1 VKIVVY
7 NMKRKGNIILVH
19 TYSLGDLNLAFD
31 QESGSLHIFDDISF
45 NILQEYIVADGT
57 RPNAVDISKIADR
70 FMAENT
76 NSSLN
81 SNDLT
86 FDSDKA
92 FFEACDEIDRLI
104 NDGVLFASP
113 IEMEIKDFYPDGPKI
128 KALCLHL
135 CHDCNLRCKYCFA
148 NTGDYHTGER
158 GFLSLET
165 GMKAVDFLIKASGP
179 RRNLDIDFFGGEPL
193 LNWDVVVALTK
204 YCEEQGPLNNKNIR
218 LTITT
223 NAVLLDDEKT
233 KFINEHM
240 SNCVLSLDGRPQVND
255 EMRPKPSGKGSYD
268 DVSDNIV
275 KFIKSGNSSQ
285 YYVRGTYTRN
295 NLDFADDVLHIA
307 SLGAKGI
314 SVEPVVGPPESGYS
328 LRDEDLPVVFD
339 EYEKLASKY
348 LEYKGTDKHFDFFHF
363 NIDLSNGPCSYK
375 RLKGCGVGSEYI
387 AVTPSGDIY
396 PCHQFVGEK
405 DFLMGNVN
413 EIGDLYDSKFN
424 SSDINTAKSDGFYG
438 NRNSSTSNIK
448 KSADLSVD
456 KSLTSDINDNDSDT
470 IIKNIDSFL
479 DQKVKSKFKDLL
491 VPQKLECSNCW
502 AKYFCSGGCPAN
514 AYFSTGDVNGIYETG
529 CKIQKKRLECA
540 LWIKAVQALDSNQ

>member
-1 VKIVVY
+1 MI
-7 NMKRKGNIILVH
+7 H
-19 TYSLGDLNLAFD
+19 TYKLGDLNLAFD
-31 QESGSLHIFDDISF
+31 QESGSLHIFDDVSF
-45 NILQEYIVADGT
+45 DVLQEYIITGGT
-57 RPNAVDISKIADR
+57 RPKPSDIIQMVDR
-70 FMAENT
+70 YRETENRDT
-76 NSSLN
+76 HPN
-81 SNDLT
+81 SNDSS
-86 FDSDKA
+86 FDPDEA
-92 FFEACDEIDRLI
+92 IREACDEIDRLI
-104 NDGVLFASP
+104 DDGVLFASP

-165 GMKAVDFLIKASGP
+165 GKKAVDFLIKASGP

-204 YCEEQGPLNNKNIR
+204 YCEEQGPLKHKNIR

-223 NAVLLDDEKT
+223 NAVLLDEEKT

-255 EMRPKPSGKGSYD
+255 GMRPKPSGKGSYD
-268 DVSDNIV
+268 DVSDNII
-275 KFIKSGNSSQ
+275 KFINSGNNGQ

-295 NLDFADDVLHIA
+295 NLDFSNDVLHIA

-314 SVEPVVGPPESGYS
+314 SVEPVVGPPEHGYS
-328 LRDEDLPVVFD
+328 LKEEDLPVIFD

-348 LEYKGTDKHFDFFHF
+348 IEYKGTDRHFDFFHF

-413 EIGDLYDSKFN
+413 EIADLYENNFN
-424 SSDINTAKSDGFYG
+424 SSDKNTNKSSVNNIASDRNYGDSESIINS
-438 NRNSSTSNIK
+438 
-448 KSADLSVD
+448 
-456 KSLTSDINDNDSDT
+456 
-470 IIKNIDSFL
+470 IDAFL

-491 VPQKLECSNCW
+491 VPQKPECSKCW

-540 LWIKAVQALDSNQ
+540 LWIKAVQALDANQ